1 MSSALELGVTSRGD
15 GALTTTVGSA
25 SDILKKAETPLELRK
40 VSPVKAEPSLK
51 TGSRRRE
58 KYKLQ
63 TPVQERVKGRGGRWS
78 VGLSHGEPL
87 LPALP
92 LNHCQ

>member
-1 MSSALELGVTSRGD
+1 MKHFKILLVFVLLLVTGC
-15 GALTTTVGSA
+15 AKKEETP
-25 SDILKKAETPLELRK
+25 KKAETPLEMRK